1 MCELNSHY
9 GEVLVHIGRHKS
21 GTSSVQQAL
30 CLHESQLALSGIV
43 YSKCGRSK
51 TGIANHDLAASCQ
64 QNDSDR
70 LALYRIEL
78 ENELRTA
85 RILVISSE
93 AFQNLRDPMVFFSLF
108 PNGVK
113 FRVIAYLRDAV
124 DYLASSYA
132 QRIQNSNLTSGFYD
146 YAVNRNLDYEGFLS
160 KWKLQSS
167 SVRAIF
173 YHPLHL
179 VDGDVV
185 ADFFTI
191 LESRALVQEDKAL
204 RRNPSIGGNLLY
216 AKLQLNRM
224 NIEFDTGVV
233 YGSLSN
239 AALQIERF
247 SKGFWIDDRLV
258 EFLRQKYIKN
268 YVYLENAFGYS
279 EMVSFSSKPLAPDVD
294 NLQDDL
300 QYISSLP
307 GMQDI
312 KTLLGIKKEHL
323 GPQIGSA

>member
-1 MCELNSHY
+1 MYELNSHY
-9 GEVLVHIGRHKS
+9 GDVLVHIGRHKT

-30 CLHESQLALSGIV
+30 CLYESQLALSGIV
-43 YSKCGRSK
+43 YSKCGRSQN
-51 TGIANHDLAASCQ
+51 GIANHALAASCQ
-64 QNDSDR
+64 QNDSDS
-70 LALYRIEL
+70 LAHYRTEL

-93 AFQNLRDPMVFFSLF
+93 ALQNLRDPMVFFSLF
-108 PNGVK
+108 PAGVK
-113 FRVIAYLRDAV
+113 FRIIAYLRDAV

-132 QRIQNSNLTSGFYD
+132 QRIQNSNLASGFYD
-146 YAVNRNLDYEGFLS
+146 YAVNRNFDYEVFLS
-160 KWKLQSS
+160 KWKSQSS

-173 YHPLHL
+173 YHPQHL

-185 ADFFTI
+185 SDFFTI
-191 LESRALVQEDKAL
+191 LESRALVQADKAL
-204 RRNPSIGGNLLY
+204 RRNPSIGGNLLF
-216 AKLQLNRM
+216 AKLLLNRM
-224 NIEFDTGVV
+224 NVEFDTGVV

-268 YVYLENAFGYS
+268 YLYLENAFGYS

-312 KTLLGIKKEHL
+312 KTILGIKKEYL